1 MQFREHT
8 LDNGL
13 KIIAECNDHAYSA
26 ALGFFVDTGSRDE
39 TDENWG
45 VTHFL
50 EHMMFKGT
58 PTRTALQVNRDLDS
72 MGAQANA
79 STSQERT
86 TYYAAV
92 LPEFQEP
99 MAGLLADIMRPS
111 LNEED
116 FDTEKGVILEEI
128 QMYDDQPPYGAYDRA
143 LEYHF
148 GSHPLSRSVLG
159 TMESVSALTIDQM
172 RDYFNQRYSP
182 RNLTFAAAGKIDFDS
197 LVQQL
202 NNVCGGWE
210 PFEAPREKPPA
221 GPGSGFYTL
230 EKEQSTQQYVLQ
242 LANGP
247 AARDAD
253 RIAARVLSTIL
264 GDDSGSRL
272 YWELMDTGLA
282 DYCDISCQEFQGAG
296 IIATYLS
303 CQPGQTSDN
312 LSRIQSIF
320 ETVEKEGV
328 SREEVEQ
335 AINKISSHIVLAAER
350 PLSRLFAIGANWL
363 QRGVYRT
370 LRETIDAYAGT
381 TVDDIAAVL
390 EKYPLS
396 QHTCLAVGPRVDL
409 TPAG

>member
-1 MQFREHT
+1 VQFREHT

-13 KIIAECNDHAYSA
+13 KIIAECNQHSYSS

-39 TDENWG
+39 TDEIWG

-58 PTRTALQVNRDLDS
+58 PTRSALQVNRDLDS

-99 MAGLLADIMRPS
+99 MTGLLADIMRPS

-143 LEYHF
+143 LEHHF
-148 GSHPLSRSVLG
+148 GKHPLSRSVLG
-159 TMESVSALTIDQM
+159 TAESVTALTIEQM
-172 RDYFNQRYSP
+172 QTYFNQRYSP
-182 RNLTFAAAGKIDFDS
+182 RNLTFAAAGKIDFDL
-197 LVQQL
+197 LVEQL

-210 PFEAPREKPPA
+210 PFDAPRDKPRA
-221 GPGSGFYTL
+221 GAGSGFHVL

-247 AARDAD
+247 AAEDED
-253 RIAARVLSTIL
+253 RIAARLLSTIL
-264 GDDSGSRL
+264 GDDNGSRM
-272 YWELMDTGLA
+272 YWELLDTGLA
-282 DYCDISCQEFQGAG
+282 DYCDVSSQEFQGAG
-296 IIATYLS
+296 VIATYLS
-303 CQPGQTSDN
+303 CQPEQTEDI

-320 ETVEKEGV
+320 QTVEKDGV
-328 SREEVEQ
+328 SRDEIEQ
-335 AINKISSHIVLAAER
+335 AVNKIASHIVLAAER
-350 PLSRLFAIGANWL
+350 PLSRLFAIGASWL
-363 QRGVYRT
+363 QRGNYRT
-370 LRETIDAYAGT
+370 VRETIDSYDKV

-396 QHTCLAVGPRVDL
+396 QNTCLAVGPRADL
-409 TPAG
+409 SAV